1 MIVSFVREQ
10 LIDVAAATQTPAAHE
25 ALMQLI
31 TFTDE
36 SAIDYPERFIL
47 ASAYTT
53 HPGEYLLK
61 GMLVRFT
68 NHSDFFLLFCFN
80 SIFDILV
87 LSLIQ
92 PRVLVFYTSWKICI
106 PKHFKYSIQN
116 TTDYMITSNRFP
128 SKLIWFYLLLL
139 GADEEEGAK

>member
-1 MIVSFVREQ
+1 MIVSLVREQ

-87 LSLIQ
+87 FSLIQ
-92 PRVLVFYTSWKICI
+92 PRVLVFI
-106 PKHFKYSIQN
+106 PVGKYAFQSILN
-116 TTDYMITSNRFP
+116 TVYRIP
-128 SKLIWFYLLLL
+128 QII
-139 GADEEEGAK
+139 

>member
-1 MIVSFVREQ
+1 MIVSFGRKQ

-87 LSLIQ
+87 LIKFL
-92 PRVLVFYTSWKICI
+92 
-106 PKHFKYSIQN
+106 
-116 TTDYMITSNRFP
+116 
-128 SKLIWFYLLLL
+128 
-139 GADEEEGAK
+139 

>member
-1 MIVSFVREQ
+1 MIVSFVRKQ

-68 NHSDFFLLFCFN
+68 IITVISFFCFVLILYLIFWFFL
-80 SIFDILV
+80 
-87 LSLIQ
+87 Q
-92 PRVLVFYTSWKICI
+92 
-106 PKHFKYSIQN
+106 
-116 TTDYMITSNRFP
+116 SNQE
-128 SKLIWFYLLLL
+128 Y
-139 GADEEEGAK
+139 

>member
-1 MIVSFVREQ
+1 MVQVKIEDSNGWLSFVRKQ

-87 LSLIQ
+87 FSLI
-92 PRVLVFYTSWKICI
+92 
-106 PKHFKYSIQN
+106 
-116 TTDYMITSNRFP
+116 
-128 SKLIWFYLLLL
+128 
-139 GADEEEGAK
+139 

>member
-1 MIVSFVREQ
+1 MVQVKIEDSNGWLSFVRKQ

-68 NHSDFFLLFCFN
+68 NHSNFFLLFCLILYL
-80 SIFDILV
+80 IF
-87 LSLIQ
+87 
-92 PRVLVFYTSWKICI
+92 
-106 PKHFKYSIQN
+106 
-116 TTDYMITSNRFP
+116 
-128 SKLIWFYLLLL
+128 WFFL
-139 GADEEEGAK
+139 